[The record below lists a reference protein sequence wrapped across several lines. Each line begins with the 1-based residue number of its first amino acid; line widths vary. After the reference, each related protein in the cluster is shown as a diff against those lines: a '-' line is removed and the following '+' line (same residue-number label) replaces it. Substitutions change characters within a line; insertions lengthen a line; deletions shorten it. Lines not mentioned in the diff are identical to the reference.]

1 MMILFMSSNLYHP
14 FRTIANTTSHYY
26 TVLPK
31 KYNISKMI
39 MAGGEVIVSMISK
52 EFISEAIADTT
63 FGIYSLLK
71 NTIIS
76 ANNTVSKLVL
86 VFLSCAG
93 IFLVSSSNHLLN
105 ST

>member
-1 MMILFMSSNLYHP
+1 
-14 FRTIANTTSHYY
+14 
-26 TVLPK
+26 
-31 KYNISKMI
+31 MI

-76 ANNTVSKLVL
+76 ANNTVSKLVEEL
-86 VFLSCAG
+86 DLKTK
-93 IFLVSSSNHLLN
+93 LN
-105 ST
+105 TINILIEDIENKKTKSI